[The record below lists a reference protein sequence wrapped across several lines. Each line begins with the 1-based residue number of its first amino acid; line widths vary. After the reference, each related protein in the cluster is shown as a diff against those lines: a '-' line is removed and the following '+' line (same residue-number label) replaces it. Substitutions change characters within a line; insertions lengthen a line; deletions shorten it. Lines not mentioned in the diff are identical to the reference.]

1 MWVYLSL
8 ILLWKTDEVEGTMR
22 KKIIYETRL
31 IGNVDYEYVQQ
42 QMTNTISKWQNDGFE
57 VEVHF
62 AANNSQM
69 VVLLLKYQMV

>member
-1 MWVYLSL
+1 M
-8 ILLWKTDEVEGTMR
+8 
-22 KKIIYETRL
+22 KKKVIYETSL
-31 IGNVDYEYVQQ
+31 IGNVNCEFVQQ
-42 QMTNTISKWQNDGFE
+42 QMTNTISEWQNNGFE

>member
-1 MWVYLSL
+1 M
-8 ILLWKTDEVEGTMR
+8 
-22 KKIIYETRL
+22 KKKVIYETFL
-31 IGNVDYEYVQQ
+31 IGNTNGEYVQQ
-42 QMTNTISKWQNDGFE
+42 QMTDTISKWQIDGFE